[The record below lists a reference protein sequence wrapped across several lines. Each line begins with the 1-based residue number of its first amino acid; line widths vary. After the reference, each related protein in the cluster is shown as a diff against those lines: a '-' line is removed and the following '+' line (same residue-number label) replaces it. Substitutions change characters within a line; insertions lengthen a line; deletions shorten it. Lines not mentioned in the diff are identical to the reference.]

1 MTSNLK
7 LNYVELPAKN
17 INATKQFF
25 EVVFAWSFVDYGPDY
40 TAFENAGI
48 DGGFYRSEMTSRAS
62 TGAALLVL
70 KTEDLEQTQAIVK
83 LHGGIISTDI
93 FLDLRNSIIFTKCLD
108 SWFCKS
114 AIGNILISFFETLNI
129 SIIAFL

>member
-1 MTSNLK
+1 MASNLK

-93 FLDLRNSIIFTKCLD
+93 FSFPGGRRFHFIEPS
-108 SWFCKS
+108 
-114 AIGNILISFFETLNI
+114 GNEFAVWCVT
-129 SIIAFL
+129 